1 MSLCAGLCRAV
12 WKAAHGRI
20 NASRRNGAS
29 FSAGTSFVKVD
40 FTPKCSA
47 NVFLDGEET
56 SATVFRVGAA
66 SSKGKS
72 RFPGTTAGGSVGNVG
87 ACAANPCTQTG
98 DSQVAMA
105 AASS

>member
-1 MSLCAGLCRAV
+1 MRRSLSALLV
-12 WKAAHGRI
+12 
-20 NASRRNGAS
+20 
-29 FSAGTSFVKVD
+29 SAGVLSAFVYG
-40 FTPKCSA
+40 FAQHRLSA
-47 NVFLDGEET
+47 VSRATAAPELLIASVSYTHLD
-56 SATVFRVGAA
+56 VYKRQ
-66 SSKGKS
+66 GKS